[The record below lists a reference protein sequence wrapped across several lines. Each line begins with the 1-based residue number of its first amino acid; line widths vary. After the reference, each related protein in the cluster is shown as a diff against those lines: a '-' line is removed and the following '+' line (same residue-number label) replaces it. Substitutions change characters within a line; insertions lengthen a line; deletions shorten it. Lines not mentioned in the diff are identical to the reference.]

1 MEVPI
6 LDEEPVVVIVQLRH
20 VRIYVN
26 LPVGRLCRNILVHEQ
41 NVVLAIKCKSNRP
54 KLNLIAIN
62 ITLISIKETKNF
74 DKLTIVCLLILVSI
88 CNKLIFWKF
97 ELRLLNFLLLLIVN
111 SVRLQKRV
119 NGFSILSQNI

>member
-41 NVVLAIKCKSNRP
+41 NVVLAITCKFNRP
-54 KLNLIAIN
+54 KLSLIAIN
-62 ITLISIKETKNF
+62 ITSIFKR
-74 DKLTIVCLLILVSI
+74 
-88 CNKLIFWKF
+88 NKKF
-97 ELRLLNFLLLLIVN
+97 
-111 SVRLQKRV
+111 
-119 NGFSILSQNI
+119 